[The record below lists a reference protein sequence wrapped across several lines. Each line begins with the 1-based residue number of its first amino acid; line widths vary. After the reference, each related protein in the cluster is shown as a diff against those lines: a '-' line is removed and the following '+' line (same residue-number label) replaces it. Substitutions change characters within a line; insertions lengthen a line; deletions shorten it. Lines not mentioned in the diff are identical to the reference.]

1 MSDDGLLGR
10 AELERAFS
18 ALGDRLVRR
27 GVVADLFIV
36 GGAAMALAYDA
47 DRVTRDVDA
56 TFLPHGIVLE
66 EARNVAEAMG
76 LPPWRLNDQ
85 ASAYVSKQHDAGKR
99 EVFDHPGIRVMAA
112 SAEHV
117 FAMKAFASR
126 GRDEDDLRALAQI
139 IGISTVE
146 AALKLCSR
154 FFPDEGIPARSM
166 AMLEDL
172 FASQ

>member
-10 AELERAFS
+10 AELERAFA

-56 TFLPHGIVLE
+56 TFVPHGVVVE

-76 LPPWRLNDQ
+76 LPPWWLNEQ
-85 ASAYVSKQHDAGKR
+85 ASAYVSTQKDDGRR

-117 FAMKAFASR
+117 FAMKAFAARS
-126 GRDEDDLRALAQI
+126 RDEDDLRTLASL
-139 IGISTVE
+139 IGIATID
-146 AALKLCSR
+146 AALRLCER
-154 FFPDEGIPARSM
+154 FFPGEPLPPRSR

-172 FASQ
+172 FNAE

>member
-10 AELERAFS
+10 AELERAFG

-27 GVVADLFIV
+27 GVVADLFVV

-47 DRVTRDVDA
+47 NRVTRDVDA
-56 TFLPHGIVLE
+56 TFVPHGVVIE
-66 EARNVAEAMG
+66 EARIVAEAMG
-76 LPPWRLNDQ
+76 LPPWWLNEQ
-85 ASAYVSKQHDAGKR
+85 ASAYVSTQKDDGRR

-117 FAMKAFASR
+117 FAMKAFAAR
-126 GRDEDDLRALAQI
+126 GRDEDDLRTLANL
-139 IGISTVE
+139 IGITTID
-146 AALKLCSR
+146 AALGLCER
-154 FFPDEGIPARSM
+154 FFPGEAVPPRSR

-172 FASQ
+172 FSTE

>member
-76 LPPWRLNDQ
+76 LPPWWLNDQ
-85 ASAYVSKQHDAGKR
+85 ASAYVSNQYDAGKR

-112 SAEHV
+112 SPEHV

-126 GRDEDDLRALAQI
+126 GRDEDDLRALAEI
-139 IGISTVE
+139 LGISTVQ
-146 AALKLCSR
+146 AALELCSR
-154 FFPDEGIPARSM
+154 FFPDEEVSPRSK